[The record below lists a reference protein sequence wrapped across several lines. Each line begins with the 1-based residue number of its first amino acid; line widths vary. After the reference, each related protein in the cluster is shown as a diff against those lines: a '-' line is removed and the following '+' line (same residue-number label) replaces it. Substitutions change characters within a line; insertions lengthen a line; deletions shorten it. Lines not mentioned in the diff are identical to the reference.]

1 MFGGGSGGINSNSF
15 IRSLRVDKAVVV
27 PMMLMASKSMVI
39 KPDRQNRWVP
49 SLPGTK
55 SLGICYY

>member
-1 MFGGGSGGINSNSF
+1 MAGGGSGGISSNSF
-15 IRSLRVDKAVVV
+15 IRSLRVDNAVVV
-27 PMMLMASKSMVI
+27 PMMLMASKSMVN

-49 SLPGTK
+49 ALPGTK